1 MGEPRASAPRS
12 EREETSANVAELF
25 AASVRRRPNAIA
37 LVQGTGAARREIG
50 FAALDARARGMA
62 ARLASDGVAP
72 GDAVLFFAAPSI
84 ELYAALIAVL
94 RIGAVAMF
102 VEPSAGRR
110 VLRDACLV
118 NPPRAL
124 VASARAHLLRLISP
138 PLRAIPNKYAL
149 TGRIPF
155 VPPLDR
161 ASGATRRDEI
171 VVRDAD
177 APALLTFTSGSTGRP
192 KGAVRTHGIL
202 RAQLDAL
209 TGSVAASES
218 TRELVALP
226 IVVLVNLANGAET
239 ILPDADLRRPATI
252 DPMPVL
258 EQLVRER
265 ATRVTAAPAFL
276 ERLVDDVRR
285 GRRSDRPHPRI
296 VEVVTGGG
304 PVFPDVVARIA
315 ARWPAARI
323 TAVYGSTE
331 AEPIAHVAAHEQT
344 DEDVA
349 ARRAGAGLLAGLP
362 HPSVRLAILPARW
375 GDPIGPFTARE
386 LAMLARPAGEPG
398 EIVVTGAHVV
408 RGYLGGIGDEETKF
422 TVDGEIWHRTGDV
435 GYLDVRGRLWL
446 LGRAAWVIED
456 SRGTVY
462 PFAVEC
468 AAREV
473 LAIRRAVV
481 VSHLGKRVLVVERR
495 RGASVPDPA
504 RELGLLAWAHLDE
517 IVAWPAIP
525 MDRRHNSKVD
535 YPAVRR
541 RLERAASRS
550 ASPRDLP
557 SAP

>member
-1 MGEPRASAPRS
+1 MGEPRASTPVND
-12 EREETSANVAELF
+12 RESASANVAELF
-25 AASVRRRPNAIA
+25 AASVRRRPQAIA
-37 LVQGTGAARREIG
+37 LVQGSGTARREIS

-72 GDAVLFFAAPSI
+72 GDAALFFAAPSI

-110 VLRDACLV
+110 VLDDACAA

-124 VASARAHLLRLISP
+124 VASAKAHLLRLLSP
-138 PLRAIPNKYAL
+138 ALRAIPNKYVLA
-149 TGRIPF
+149 GRIPRATS
-155 VPPLDR
+155 LDR
-161 ASGATRRDEI
+161 AGGAARRDEI
-171 VVRDAD
+171 AERDAD

-209 TGSVAASES
+209 TGSVAASEN

-252 DPMPVL
+252 DPIPVL
-258 EQLVRER
+258 EQMVRDR

-276 ERLVDDVRR
+276 ERLVDDADRR
-285 GRRSDRPHPRI
+285 RRSERPHPRI
-296 VEVVTGGG
+296 AEVVTGGG

-344 DEDVA
+344 EDDVA
-349 ARRAGAGLLAGLP
+349 AMRAGAGLLAGSP
-362 HPSVRLAILPARW
+362 HPSVRLAILPSRW

-386 LAMLARPAGEPG
+386 FAMLARPAGEAG

-422 TVDGEIWHRTGDV
+422 TVDGEVWHRTGDV
-435 GYLDVRGRLWL
+435 GRLDARGRLWL
-446 LGRAAWVIED
+446 LGRAAAVIED
-456 SRGTVY
+456 SRGTLY

-504 RELGLLAWAHLDE
+504 RELGTLAWAQLE
-517 IVAWPAIP
+517 GIVTWPAIP

-541 RLERAASRS
+541 RLERASRS
-550 ASPRDLP
+550 ASSRDLP

>member
-1 MGEPRASAPRS
+1 MSETAS
-12 EREETSANVAELF
+12 ESANVAELF
-25 AASVRRRPNAIA
+25 AGSVRRRPRAVA
-37 LVQGTGAARREIG
+37 LVQGAGAARREIS

-62 ARLASDGVAP
+62 ACLAADGVAP
-72 GDAVLFFAAPSI
+72 EDAVLFFAAPSI

-110 VLRDACLV
+110 VLRDACAM
-118 NPPRAL
+118 NPPRAF
-124 VASARAHLLRLISP
+124 VGSAQAHLLRLISP
-138 PLRAIPNKYAL
+138 ALRAVPRKYVLA
-149 TGRIPF
+149 GR
-155 VPPLDR
+155 VPGATSLDR
-161 ASGATRRDEI
+161 ASGGARHDAI
-171 VVRDAD
+171 VARDAD

-209 TGSVAASES
+209 TGSVAAREG

-252 DPMPVL
+252 DPVPVL
-258 EQLVRER
+258 EQMVRDR

-276 ERLVDDVRR
+276 ERLVDDAAA
-285 GRRSDRPHPRI
+285 GRRAERARPRI
-296 VEVVTGGG
+296 AEVVTGGG

-323 TAVYGSTE
+323 TSVYGSTE

-344 DEDVA
+344 TEDLA
-349 ARRAGAGLLAGLP
+349 AMRAGAGLLAGAP
-362 HPSVRLAILPARW
+362 DASVRLAILPTRW

-386 LAMLARPAGEPG
+386 LQSLARPAGEAG

-408 RGYLGGIGDEETKF
+408 RGYLGGVGDEETKF
-422 TVDGEIWHRTGDV
+422 AVDGEIWHRTGDV
-435 GYLDVRGRLWL
+435 GYVDVRGRLWL
-446 LGRAAWVIED
+446 LGRAAAVIED
-456 SRGTVY
+456 SRGTLY

-468 AAREV
+468 AARDL
-473 LAIRRAVV
+473 LAVERAAV
-481 VSHLGKRVLVVERR
+481 VSHLGTRVLIVERP
-495 RGASVPDPA
+495 RGAPVPEPA
-504 RELGLLAWAHLDE
+504 RELGALEWAHLDE
-517 IVAWPAIP
+517 IVTWPAIP

-541 RLERAASRS
+541 RLARAR
-550 ASPRDLP
+550 
-557 SAP
+557 